1 MLLKSIAILI
11 AVLIFFTPP
20 GLAQNNSGETYAIVV
35 GISKYRYIKPLSYA
49 DSDAELF
56 TELLKSRAG
65 GNIKQENLFL
75 LKNDSANAGNFW
87 SALSRVSNM
96 NLNKGDRVYIFFAGH
111 GDAVK
116 NLNEY
121 YLLLSDCQP
130 ANDGNNY
137 LLSFGA
143 IDMYHLKNRIGLLTA
158 RGVEVILVLDACRT
172 NELAGGYASQVFNTS
187 ILQSKVGEI
196 AMLAT
201 GPGEVSIEDVSFG
214 SGHGL
219 FTYNLVDALSGRA
232 DKEEAGNNDRLISLD
247 ELQNWVVKNVK
258 LMAGK
263 FKTSQVPVFCCDD
276 RSNTTMGVVDS
287 IFSFAWERKKQLN
300 TSAGVI
306 NRGQAERS
314 NDIIADTSLLSLY
327 HQFNTARKEHKLWG
341 DSSADSY
348 YDRMQALFPA
358 NRITEDARYA
368 LASDFINFA
377 QQKINLY
384 LEGKDLLSVEILR
397 EKSDSLREP
406 GFLSEE
412 YDRLRKTI
420 SEKWTIAGLM
430 IQKAG
435 KLLSTTGDSSMLL
448 KLKPKIYFLLSR
460 GYLNE
465 EKENTLSY
473 EQAMQYAM
481 EAYKADSAGAY
492 TAELLAL
499 LYEYKD
505 SYDYHLRIHPGE
517 SYSNQ
522 LIISD
527 TALRYFNKA
536 IMMAPQWVNPYRHIG
551 LKVYGYGFE
560 DSAMVY
566 MRKAISINPMDANTH
581 IMYADLLRY
590 YDWDSCIYH
599 YRRALMLA
607 PSSARSEIYRKIGR
621 AFLAAPKSM
630 GVFDPKNINPVIF
643 NLRMDS
649 VEWYS
654 RKALSLDPYNKDA
667 YKTLSTLYSRRKKPD
682 SELQLYL
689 KMISIFPDYDFPYMR
704 LEEFYTERRKPDS
717 VFYFSK
723 KLLEAD
729 SQSGYALFQI
739 AKYYD
744 EKASNDSAFVYY
756 NKALK
761 SGYANIVCRERLG
774 YIIMGRDKTSS
785 LPLYYFNLNIKLTQ
799 PQPGWR
805 PYYHI
810 ACYYANRGDLDK
822 SIEYLEMVL
831 ARGMRNKRMIDED
844 PFLASIRGTDA
855 FKKLMVKYRLE

>member
-1 MLLKSIAILI
+1 MIP
-11 AVLIFFTPP
+11 VLIFFTPP
-20 GLAQNNSGETYAIVV
+20 GFAQNNSGETYAIVV

-87 SALSRVSNM
+87 SALSRLSNM

-247 ELQNWVVKNVK
+247 ELQNWVTKNVK

-276 RSNTTMGVVDS
+276 RNNTTMGVVDS
-287 IFSFAWERKKQLN
+287 VFSSAWDRKKQMN

-341 DSSADSY
+341 DSSADQY

-435 KLLSTTGDSSMLL
+435 KLLSSTGDSSMLL

-465 EKENTLSY
+465 EKENTLSL

-492 TAELLAL
+492 TVELLAL

-505 SYDYHLRIHPGE
+505 SYEYHLRIHQGE
-517 SYSNQ
+517 NFVYGADSV
-522 LIISD
+522 IAD
-527 TALRYFNKA
+527 TVLRYFQKA
-536 IMMAPQWVNPYRHIG
+536 ILIAPRWVNPYRHIA
-551 LKVYGYGFE
+551 LKVYGSGYM
-560 DSAMVY
+560 DTAMAY
-566 MRKAISINPMDANTH
+566 MRQAISINPLDANTH
-581 IMYADLLRY
+581 IMYADLLQY

-599 YRRALMLA
+599 YRRALVLA
-607 PSSARSEIYRKIGR
+607 PSSARSDIYRKIGR
-621 AFLAAPKSM
+621 GFLRPPKSL
-630 GVFDPKNINPVIF
+630 GVYNPKNMRLIF
-643 NLRMDS
+643 YLRMDS

-654 RKALSLDPYNKDA
+654 LKALSLDPNNKEA
-667 YKTLSTLYSRRKKPD
+667 YVNLSISYSRLKKSD
-682 SELQLYL
+682 SLLRLYL
-689 KMISIFPDYDFPYMR
+689 RMISIFPDYEYTYRR
-704 LEEFYTERRKPDS
+704 LDEFYTEKRKPDS
-717 VFYFSK
+717 AFYYNR
-723 KLLEAD
+723 KLLEKD
-729 SQSGYALFQI
+729 PKNGYALFQI
-739 AKYYD
+739 ANYYD
-744 EKASNDSAFVYY
+744 NKASNDSAFVYY
-756 NKALK
+756 NKALE
-761 SGYANIVCRERLG
+761 SGYANISCRERLA
-774 YIIMGRDKTSS
+774 YIIMGRDKTST
-785 LPLYYFNLNIKLTQ
+785 LPLYYFNLNIKFTQ

-810 ACYYANRGDLDK
+810 ACYYANRGDLNK
-822 SIEYLEMVL
+822 SIEYLEMTL
-831 ARGMRNKRMIDED
+831 AMRMRNKRMIDED